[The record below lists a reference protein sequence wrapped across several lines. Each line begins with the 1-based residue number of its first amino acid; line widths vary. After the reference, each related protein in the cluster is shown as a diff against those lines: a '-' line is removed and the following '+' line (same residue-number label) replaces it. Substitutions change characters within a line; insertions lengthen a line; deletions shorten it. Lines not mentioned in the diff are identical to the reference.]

1 MNFDQDLYRRL
12 VGEALR
18 VLGVDRLVLSIHDH
32 SFPGLSED
40 DLGRGSPYGRGGQ
53 AFVRFVA
60 GLGFQGIQ
68 LGPQGQTSRV
78 NKSPYDGTLFSKNV
92 LSIALRALTEDGRWV
107 GILPEETLA
116 EVVSERPKGA
126 SPDAAYAYAYDAQW
140 RALRQAYV
148 GFALEYENLPELVGA
163 IGDFCE
169 RQAGWLERDALHWAL
184 VAEHGHDDW
193 RRWGAEGDELDRR
206 LFTPRPGEEEQAAD
220 RREVIARRHAG
231 EMGFYC
237 FCQFVVHEQHRELQA
252 LAQSLGLQL
261 FGDLQIGFSHQDMW
275 SYQGLFL
282 DGYRMGAPPSRTNPE
297 GQPWGYPVFD
307 PRLYFGGGPAGG
319 TGPVLDF
326 LTRRIDKMLGEFDGV
341 RIDHPHGLVD
351 PWVYRSE
358 GRTEGGP
365 GPGGGIDELLRA
377 VQAGARLFSS
387 PGLADHPA
395 LAPLAIARPEQL
407 NPAPGTSR
415 YADDWV
421 VALEPEQ
428 VRRYGT
434 LLDLLVERSRA
445 RGQRTGGV
453 LCEVLSTWP
462 YPLRR
467 VMETHGLGRF
477 CVTQKARLDD
487 PADVYRSENA
497 GPADW
502 IMVGNHD
509 TRPIWQ
515 LVETWRA
522 TPGGGGLA
530 ARAAYLAERLEPD
543 VARRSAFAAELAA
556 DPLRLVEAQFADAL
570 ASPARQVSVFF
581 ADLFGLKE
589 TYNQPGVV
597 DEANWWLRVPSDYER
612 FYRAQLASRRA
623 LNVPGALA
631 LALRSRDG
639 AGEAGARRELVT
651 ALEQCAGAIAR
662 LED

>member
-1 MNFDQDLYRRL
+1 MSLDRELYRRL

-18 VLGVDRLVLSIHDH
+18 LLGVDRLVLGVHDH
-32 SFPGLSED
+32 CFPSLAED
-40 DLGRGSPYGRGGQ
+40 ETGRGSPYGRGGQ

-60 GLGFQGIQ
+60 ELGFQGLQ

-92 LSIALRALTEDGRWV
+92 LSIALQALTEERWA

-116 EVVSERPKGA
+116 EIVAGRPKGV
-126 SPDAAYAYAYDAQW
+126 SPDVAYTYSYDAQW
-140 RALRQAYV
+140 RALRQAYT
-148 GFALEYENLPELVGA
+148 GFALEYENLPELVRA
-163 IGDFCE
+163 IGGFCE
-169 RQAGWLERDALHWAL
+169 RETAWLERDALYWAMG
-184 VAEHGHDDW
+184 VEYGHDDW
-193 RRWGAEGDELDRR
+193 RRWGSEDDLDRR
-206 LFTPRPGEEEQAAD
+206 LFAPRPGEEHEAAD

-252 LAQSLGLQL
+252 LARSLGLQL

-307 PRLYFGGGPAGG
+307 PRLYFGGGGG
-319 TGPVLDF
+319 QGAVLDF
-326 LTRRIDKMLGEFDGV
+326 LTLRIDKMLAEFDGV

-358 GRTEGGP
+358 AVGEA
-365 GPGGGIDELLRA
+365 ELLRA

-395 LAPLAIARPEQL
+395 LAALAIARPDQL
-407 NPAPGTSR
+407 NPAPGTPR

-421 VALEPEQ
+421 AALEPDQ

-434 LLDLLVERSRA
+434 LLDLIVERSRA
-445 RGQRTGGV
+445 RGRGTEAI

-509 TRPIWQ
+509 TRPIWR
-515 LVETWRA
+515 LVEAWRE
-522 TPGGGGLA
+522 GGGLA
-530 ARAAYLAERLEPD
+530 ARAAYLAERLEPE
-543 VARRSAFAAELAA
+543 VTRRPAFAAALAA
-556 DPLRLVEAQFADAL
+556 DPLRLAEALFADVL

-581 ADLFGLKE
+581 ADLFGLEE

-597 DEANWWLRVPSDYER
+597 DEANWWLRVPADYER

-623 LNVPGALA
+623 LNLPGALA
-631 LALRSRDG
+631 LALRSRAG
-639 AGEAGARRELVT
+639 AAGEAMTELVT
-651 ALEQCAGAIAR
+651 ALEQLAVAMAR
-662 LED
+662 PDV

>member
-1 MNFDQDLYRRL
+1 MSFDQDLYRRL

-32 SFPGLSED
+32 SFPSAAQDET
-40 DLGRGSPYGRGGQ
+40 GRGSPYGAGGQ

-68 LGPQGQTSRV
+68 LGPQGLTSRV

-92 LSIALRALTEDGRWV
+92 LSIALRALAEDRRWV

-116 EVVSERPKGA
+116 EVVTERPRGA
-126 SPDAAYAYAYDAQW
+126 SPDVAYAYAYDAQW

-148 GFALEYENLPELVGA
+148 GFALDYETLPELVGA
-163 IGDFCE
+163 IGAFCE
-169 RQAGWLERDALHWAL
+169 REAAWLERDALHWAL

-193 RRWGAEGDELDRR
+193 RRWGMEEDDLDRR
-206 LFTPRPGEEEQAAD
+206 LFAPRPGEERTAAEQRDA
-220 RREVIARRHAG
+220 IARHHAG

-252 LAQSLGLQL
+252 LARSLGLEL
-261 FGDLQIGFSHQDMW
+261 LGDLQIGFSHQDMW

-307 PRLYFGGGPAGG
+307 PRLYFAGGTEAGPAG
-319 TGPVLDF
+319 PVFDF
-326 LTRRIDKMLGEFDGV
+326 LTRRIDKMLAEFDGV

-358 GRTEGGP
+358 APSVVAEM
-365 GPGGGIDELLRA
+365 LRA

-387 PGLADHPA
+387 PNLADHPA
-395 LAPLAIARPEQL
+395 LAALAIARPEQL
-407 NPAPGTSR
+407 NPVPGTPR

-434 LLDLLVERSRA
+434 LLDLVVARSGA
-445 RGQRTGGV
+445 RGQGAGAV

-515 LVETWRA
+515 LVESWQGTE
-522 TPGGGGLA
+522 GGGGLA
-530 ARAAYLAERLEPD
+530 ARAAYLAERLVPD
-543 VARRSAFAAELAA
+543 ATRRSAFAAELAA
-556 DPLRLVEAQFADAL
+556 DPLRLAEALFADVL

-581 ADLFGLKE
+581 ADLFGLRE

-597 DEANWWLRVPSDYER
+597 DEANWWLRVPADYER

-623 LNVPGALA
+623 LNLPGALA
-631 LALRSRDG
+631 LALRSRMG
-639 AGEAGARRELVT
+639 AAGEAGAMRELIT
-651 ALEQCAGAIAR
+651 ALEQLAVAIAR
-662 LED
+662 PED

>member
-1 MNFDQDLYRRL
+1 MMSFDQDLYRRL
-12 VGEALR
+12 VREALGR
-18 VLGVDRLVLSIHDH
+18 LGVDRLVLSIHDP
-32 SFPGLSED
+32 SFPSLPED
-40 DLGRGSPYGRGGQ
+40 ETGRGSPYGGGGQ

-60 GLGFQGIQ
+60 GLGFDGLQ

-92 LSIALRALTEDGRWV
+92 LSIALRPLTGGGGPWPE
-107 GILPEETLA
+107 ILPEETLA
-116 EVVSERPKGA
+116 EIVAERPRGG

-148 GFALEYENLPELVGA
+148 GFALEYEHLPELVGA
-163 IGDFCE
+163 IGGFCE
-169 RQAGWLERDALHWAL
+169 REAGWLERDALYWAL
-184 VAEHGHDDW
+184 AAEYGHDDW
-193 RRWGAEGDELDRR
+193 LRWGTDADDLERR
-206 LFTPRPGEEEQAAD
+206 LFAPRAGEEQRAAEL
-220 RREVIARRHAG
+220 REEIARHQAG

-252 LAQSLGLQL
+252 LARSLGVQL
-261 FGDLQIGFSHQDMW
+261 FGDLQIGFSHQDLW
-275 SYQGLFL
+275 GYQGLFL

-307 PRLYFGGGPAGG
+307 PRLYVAGPEGRL
-319 TGPVLDF
+319 GPVLDF
-326 LTRRIDKMLGEFDGV
+326 LTRRIDKMLAEFDGV

-351 PWVYRSE
+351 PWVYRSDLA
-358 GRTEGGP
+358 TGGA
-365 GPGGGIDELLRA
+365 ESLRA

-387 PGLADHPA
+387 PALADHPA
-395 LAPLAIARPEQL
+395 LAALAIARPDQL
-407 NPAPGTSR
+407 NPAPGTPR

-434 LLDLLVERSRA
+434 LLDLIVERSRA
-445 RGQRTGGV
+445 RGRGSEAI

-497 GPADW
+497 RPADW

-509 TRPIWQ
+509 TRSIWQ
-515 LVETWRA
+515 LIESWQ
-522 TPGGGGLA
+522 GGGGLA
-530 ARAAYLAERLEPD
+530 ARAAYLAERLEPE
-543 VARRSAFAAELAA
+543 VARRSAFAAELAS
-556 DPLRLVEAQFADAL
+556 DPLRLAEALFADAL

-581 ADLFGLKE
+581 TDLLGLRE

-597 DEANWWLRVPSDYER
+597 DEANWSLRVPSDYER

-631 LALRSRDG
+631 LALRSRAG
-639 AGEAGARRELVT
+639 AAGEAGAMRELAT
-651 ALEQCAGAIAR
+651 ALEQMAGAMVR
-662 LED
+662 PEG